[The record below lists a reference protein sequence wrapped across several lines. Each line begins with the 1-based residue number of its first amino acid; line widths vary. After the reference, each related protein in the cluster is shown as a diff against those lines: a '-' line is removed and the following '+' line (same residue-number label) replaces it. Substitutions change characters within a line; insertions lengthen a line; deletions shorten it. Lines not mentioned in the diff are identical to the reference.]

1 MKKLLG
7 TLLFAVTGCS
17 TGGGNYASNYHN
29 PELFR
34 CPSSH
39 FAMCEGNSPTT
50 MECQCVDRQYQRNVI
65 RSIRGVL

>member
-7 TLLFAVTGCS
+7 TLLFTVTGCS
-17 TGGGNYASNYHN
+17 TGGGNYSSNYHD

-50 MECQCVDRQYQRNVI
+50 MDKNMEAKAGEKTTNDHLN
-65 RSIRGVL
+65 